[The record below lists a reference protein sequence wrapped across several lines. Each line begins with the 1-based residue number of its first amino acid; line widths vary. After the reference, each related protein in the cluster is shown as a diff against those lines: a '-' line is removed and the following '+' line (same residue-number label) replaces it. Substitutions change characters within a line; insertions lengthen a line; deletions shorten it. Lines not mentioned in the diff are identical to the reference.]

1 MNTPAVRRPR
11 ATAGQHGVAQHVD
24 EHVHVAELDGVDDVE
39 ASRRYQ
45 TGELHFGVQVGAAGG
60 WKDVEPDS
68 EDELQ
73 HEAEE
78 EHRGG
83 VAQDGEGAD
92 AGVGGTVAFAAASR
106 PRPMPTI
113 SATIRARKASS
124 NGGGAVVRKN
134 ADHRLVI
141 GQRRAEVAVQQAAK
155 IVDVLHNQRRS

>member
-1 MNTPAVRRPR
+1 M
-11 ATAGQHGVAQHVD
+11 AQHVD

-92 AGVGGTVAFAAASR
+92 AGVGGTVAFAGGE
-106 PRPMPTI
+106 
-113 SATIRARKASS
+113 SA
-124 NGGGAVVRKN
+124 
-134 ADHRLVI
+134 
-141 GQRRAEVAVQQAAK
+141 
-155 IVDVLHNQRRS
+155 